1 MTSRNAWYTRVFE
14 ICLSDTLRRRPHRS
28 TPFGGIAEGIEGSLG
43 KAIPPMPLTD
53 TAIRNLKPREK
64 PYKVSDFDGLFVLVK
79 PSGSRLWQFKY
90 RIGGKE
96 KLLSIGPYPETSL
109 AQARAKRDAA
119 RSMVANGVDPS
130 EAKQEQKRRSQVQ
143 DRVTFAAQA
152 REYLDKIRRE
162 GRADMTMRKLEWLL
176 GMAIDD
182 LGERPIA
189 DISAPEVLRCL
200 RKVEAR
206 GTHETARRLRS
217 TMGTVFRFAVASGI
231 ATTDPTYALR
241 DALVRPKATPRA
253 AIVEPV
259 ELGKLLRAI
268 AGYNGQ
274 AVTKIALELLALLVP
289 RPGELR
295 QARWSEFDLAAAVW
309 SVPAERMKMRR
320 PHRVPLPDRA
330 LTLLKDLKA
339 LTGHTEFVLPS
350 LVSVKRV
357 MSENTLNTALRR
369 MGYGAEEM
377 TAHGFRATFS
387 TLANESGLW
396 NPDAIERA
404 LAHVETNDVRRA
416 YARGEH
422 WEERVRMAAWWA
434 ERLEALALSA

>member
-1 MTSRNAWYTRVFE
+1 
-14 ICLSDTLRRRPHRS
+14 
-28 TPFGGIAEGIEGSLG
+28 
-43 KAIPPMPLTD
+43 MPLTD
-53 TAIRNLKPREK
+53 TAVRNLKPQEK

-79 PSGSRLWQFKY
+79 PNGSRLWQFKY

-152 REYLDKIRRE
+152 SEYLDKIRRE

-189 DISAPEVLRCL
+189 EISAPEVLRCL

-253 AIVEPV
+253 AIIEPV

-339 LTGHTEFVLPS
+339 LTGHTEFILPS

-377 TAHGFRATFS
+377 TAHGFRASFS

-404 LAHVETNDVRRA
+404 LAHVEANDVRRA

-434 ERLEALALSA
+434 DELEALAGSP